1 MRLNRMDKVLIII
14 PTYNEKN
21 NIANIINKITSVN
34 SNYDILVID
43 DNSPDKTYEIVRNF
57 CKINSHIKL
66 LLRLNRG
73 GIGTAYC
80 EGFDY
85 AIKNQYD
92 KVIQIDADMSHDPI
106 DIPKLIKLSNTY
118 DLVIGSRYI
127 NGISIVNWPLSRLI
141 LSYCANIYAK
151 SLTGMRIMDC
161 TAGFKCFNSQV
172 LKSIDF
178 KTVRSQG
185 YSFQIEMNY
194 LTHKKEFT
202 IHETP
207 IIFRDRTIGKSKM
220 SKRVIFEAIYLVPM
234 LRIKSFFYR

>member
-1 MRLNRMDKVLIII
+1 MDKILIII

-21 NIANIINKITSVN
+21 NIENIINKIISID
-34 SNYDILVID
+34 SNYHILVID
-43 DNSPDKTYEIVRNF
+43 DNSPDETYVAVRDF
-57 CKINSHIKL
+57 SKINHNVKL

-85 AIKNQYD
+85 AIKNEYS
-92 KVIQIDADMSHDPI
+92 KIIQIDADMSHNPM
-106 DIPKLIKLSNTY
+106 DIPRLIKLSDNY

-127 NGISIVNWPLSRLI
+127 NGISIINWPLSRLI

-151 SLTGMRIMDC
+151 LLTGMKIMDC
-161 TAGFKCFNSQV
+161 TGGFKCFNAKV

-178 KTVRSQG
+178 KTIKSQG

-194 LTHKKEFT
+194 LTHLKKFT

-207 IIFRDRTIGKSKM
+207 IVFKDRTIGKSKM

-234 LRIKSFFYR
+234 LRIKSFFCR